1 MSNFQI
7 SNSEKS
13 PSRIH
18 GMFSGRRCALHSFFA
33 VLFMV
38 LLFGTT
44 PLLAQVATGDILGT
58 VTDGTGSVVPGAT
71 VRLENLGTHEVRTF
85 VTKDGG
91 EYTFSAVQPGT
102 YSITVGSPTFKTF
115 TTRGV
120 VVAAAD
126 RVRIDAPL
134 QPGSVTEQVEVTA
147 TPSSLQTDST
157 TVGSTITEKTLLDAP
172 VIGRNYIAL
181 IQVQAGVNAGSAN
194 SLSSGAN
201 ETDRRL
207 SSSVS
212 ANGQQEIYNNNQ
224 VDGLDNNSRT
234 IGAPLLRPSV
244 EAIAETRTEINL
256 YTAEVGR
263 TGGAAIDV
271 ITKSGSNQFH
281 GSAYEFFRN
290 DITDTRNF
298 FVPTFARKPE
308 LRQNQFG
315 GSLGGPIFKDKTFF
329 FVDYENL
336 RRVDA
341 TNSVYISTVP
351 TAYEEANPGVL
362 ADPAYPTTGINPLTG
377 SPIAAVPTASLNPTT
392 LAYFKLFPA
401 PNLPG
406 TANNFYFNPAGTL
419 FQQLADLRIDHH
431 FGPKDSLFGRYSYN
445 RTSNLTPPYF
455 PNVNGV
461 SAGGN
466 IQGTLPSTNLTIT
479 HNGSFGYTHIFTPSL
494 LLELKTAYT
503 YFNLAT
509 LPLNF
514 GTNYNNSAPYV
525 VPNAN
530 VCAFYCSGLM
540 PISVNGYGALGD
552 IIATPFLNNE
562 HNTQFA
568 GTVTYTHGRQTFKI
582 GAALIRRN
590 FSFQLP
596 VEPKGI
602 AIFASASPQLSLA
615 NFFRGTP
622 YIAARQVFLIKP
634 YDRTWEP
641 SAFFQDDW
649 RATDHLTF
657 NLGLRYDVFTRA
669 NEKYGNNANFNLA
682 TLSIVKNATG
692 GLQNSYHDVSP
703 RIGFDATIG
712 KGMVLRGGFGLAF
725 YVGDSNNNLIL
736 NDSPVGLN
744 TGNITET
751 GLINVVGVPSI
762 ASTATAVITRPLNL
776 SDSYLEQT
784 NLLLQKEY
792 RGTVFTVGY
801 VAEMGRHVSDQVP
814 NLNLPAPSGPSPAGT
829 PAQPGPYASVL
840 PGITTINQYA
850 PFGSSSYNS
859 MQVSLERRITHGLTA
874 NFNYTWSHNLDDVVA
889 PFDGDGTLGNGFGL
903 LPTKVSSYDYGNSAL
918 DLQSRFAGFF
928 SYDLPFGNH
937 GSKIYRNILGDFRF
951 NGLGFWQTGSPFT
964 VISSVPQIDL
974 PTVTADKPNQ
984 VVAHVQQSGSLTQQF
999 NINDFAAQ
1007 PFGTAGSERRNQ
1019 LFGPDLRR
1027 GDLSLFKTIPIREG
1041 VHLELRAECFN
1052 ITNTPNFATPNRTI
1066 SAYAGASSATG
1077 GALPSSTIGLGSIT
1091 STVYNYNGRQ
1101 FQFAGRFSF

>member
-1 MSNFQI
+1 MSATQPETGLRKP
-7 SNSEKS
+7 SNIDPAASLRLS
-13 PSRIH
+13 SRY
-18 GMFSGRRCALHSFFA
+18 GTLA
-33 VLFMV
+33 VLV
-38 LLFGTT
+38 LLFLFCTL
-44 PLLAQVATGDILGT
+44 PLLGQVATGDILGT
-58 VTDGTGSVVPGAT
+58 VTDGTGSIVPGAT
-71 VRLENLGTHEVRTF
+71 VRLENVGTHEVRKFT
-85 VTKDGG
+85 TNNSG
-91 EYTFSAVQPGT
+91 EYTFTAVQPGT
-102 YSITVGSPTFKTF
+102 YIVVVGSPSFKTY
-115 TTRGV
+115 TANGV

-126 RVRIDAPL
+126 RVRIDAAL
-134 QPGSVTEQVEVTA
+134 QPGSVNEQVEVTA

-172 VIGRNYIAL
+172 INGRNYIAL
-181 IQVQAGVNAGSAN
+181 IQVQAGVNAGSPN

-271 ITKSGSNQFH
+271 ITRSGSNQFH

-290 DITDTRNF
+290 DITDARNF

-315 GSLGGPIFKDKTFF
+315 GSISGPIVKDKTFF
-329 FVDYENL
+329 FADYENL
-336 RRVDA
+336 RRVDGN
-341 TNSVYISTVP
+341 NSVYISTVP

-362 ADPAYPTTGINPLTG
+362 ADPAYPSTGINPITG
-377 SPIAAVPTASLNPTT
+377 APIAAVPTASLNPTT
-392 LAYFKLFPA
+392 LAYFKLFPT

-406 TANNFYFNPAGTL
+406 TSNNFYFNPASTL
-419 FQQLADLRIDHH
+419 FQQLGDIRIDHH

-455 PNVNGV
+455 PNVNGI

-466 IQGTLPSTNLTIT
+466 IQGTLPSTNITIT
-479 HNGSFGYTHIFTPSL
+479 HNGTFGYTHIFTPSL

-530 VCAFYCSGLM
+530 QCAFYCSGLM

-568 GTVTYTHGRQTFKI
+568 GTVTYTHGRQTFKV
-582 GAALIRRN
+582 GGALIRRN

-622 YIAARQVFLIKP
+622 YIAARQVFLVKP

-641 SAFFQDDW
+641 SGYFQDDW
-649 RATDHLTF
+649 RATDHLTL
-657 NLGLRYDVFTRA
+657 NLGLRYDVFTRP
-669 NEKYGNNANFNLA
+669 NEKYGNNANFNLT
-682 TLSIVKNATG
+682 TLSIVKSATG

-703 RIGFDATIG
+703 RFGFDATIG
-712 KGMVLRGGFGLAF
+712 KGMVLRGGFGLTF

-744 TGNITET
+744 TGNVTET
-751 GLINVVGVPSI
+751 GLINVVGVPSV
-762 ASTATAVITRPLNL
+762 AAPATAVITRPLNL
-776 SDSYLEQT
+776 KDSYLEQF

-792 RGTVFTVGY
+792 GGTVFTVGY
-801 VAEMGRHVSDQVP
+801 VAELGRHVSDQVP

-829 PAQPGPYASVL
+829 PAKLGPYASLL

-850 PFGSSSYNS
+850 PFGESSYNS
-859 MQVSLERRITHGLTA
+859 LQVSLERRITHGLTA
-874 NFNYTWSHNLDDVVA
+874 NFNYTWAHNLDDVVA

-903 LPTKVSSYDYGNSAL
+903 LPNNVSTYDYGNSAL

-937 GSKIYRNILGDFRF
+937 GSKISRSILGDFRF

-984 VVAHVQQSGSLTQQF
+984 LVAHVQQTGSLSQQF
-999 NINDFAAQ
+999 AISDFAAQ
-1007 PFGTAGSERRNQ
+1007 PFGTAGNERRNQ

-1027 GDLSLFKTIPIREG
+1027 GDLSLFKTVPIREG
-1041 VHLELRAECFN
+1041 IHLELRAECFN
-1052 ITNTPNFATPNRTI
+1052 ITNTPNFNIPNRTI
-1066 SAYAGASSATG
+1066 SSYSASSPAG
-1077 GALPSSTIGLGSIT
+1077 GGMPGSSGGLGSIT
-1091 STVYNYNGRQ
+1091 STVFGYSGRQ

>member
-1 MSNFQI
+1 M
-7 SNSEKS
+7 
-13 PSRIH
+13 
-18 GMFSGRRCALHSFFA
+18 
-33 VLFMV
+33 
-38 LLFGTT
+38 
-44 PLLAQVATGDILGT
+44 
-58 VTDGTGSVVPGAT
+58 
-71 VRLENLGTHEVRTF
+71 
-85 VTKDGG
+85 
-91 EYTFSAVQPGT
+91 
-102 YSITVGSPTFKTF
+102 
-115 TTRGV
+115 
-120 VVAAAD
+120 
-126 RVRIDAPL
+126 
-134 QPGSVTEQVEVTA
+134 
-147 TPSSLQTDST
+147 
-157 TVGSTITEKTLLDAP
+157 
-172 VIGRNYIAL
+172 

-263 TGGAAIDV
+263 TGGAVIDV

-315 GSLGGPIFKDKTFF
+315 GSLGGPIIRDKTFF

-336 RRVDA
+336 RSVNAD
-341 TNSVYISTVP
+341 NSVYTSTVP
-351 TAYEEANPGVL
+351 TLYEQQNPGTL
-362 ADPAYPTTGINPLTG
+362 CDKTSALTAAQSAATCTNPITGAPV
-377 SPIAAVPTASLNPTT
+377 AAVPAASLNPTT

-406 TANNFYFNPAGTL
+406 NVNNFYFNPVGTL
-419 FQQLADLRIDHH
+419 FQQLGDVRIDHH
-431 FGPKDSLFGRYSYN
+431 FSQKDTLFGRYSYN

-455 PNVNGV
+455 PNVGGV

-479 HNGSFGYTHIFTPSL
+479 HNGTFGYTHIFTPSL
-494 LLELKTAYT
+494 LLELKSAYT

-509 LPLNF
+509 LPLNY
-514 GTNYNNSAPYV
+514 GTDYNNTSTYQ

-530 VCAFYCSGLM
+530 VCALYCSGLM

-552 IIATPFLNNE
+552 IIAAPFMNNE

-568 GTVTYTHGRQTFKI
+568 GAVTYTHGRQTFKI

-602 AIFASASPQLSLA
+602 AIFASANPVLSLS

-622 YIAARQVFLIKP
+622 YIAARQVFLVKP

-649 RATDHLTF
+649 RATEHLTL
-657 NLGLRYDVFTRA
+657 NMGLRYDVFTRP
-669 NEKYGNNANFNLA
+669 NEKYGNNANFNLG
-682 TLSIVKNATG
+682 TLSIIKSATG

-703 RIGFDATIG
+703 RLGFDFNLG
-712 KGMVLRGGFGLAF
+712 KGMVVRGGFGLTF
-725 YVGDSNNNLIL
+725 FVGDSNNNLIL

-762 ASTATAVITRPLNL
+762 TSTATAVITRPLKL
-776 SDSYLEQT
+776 ADSYLEQT
-784 NLLLQKEY
+784 NLLLQKEF
-792 RGTVFTVGY
+792 RGTVFTLGY
-801 VAEMGRHVSDQVP
+801 VAEMGRHISDQVP
-814 NLNLPAPSGPSPAGT
+814 NLDLPAPRGPSPAGT
-829 PAQPGPYASVL
+829 PAPVGPYAASL

-850 PFGSSSYNS
+850 PFGASSYNS
-859 MQVSLERRITHGLTA
+859 MQASLERRIAHGLTA

-903 LPTKVSSYDYGNSAL
+903 LPQQVSTYDYGNSAL

-937 GSKIYRNILGDFRF
+937 GSKLSRSVLGNFRF

-999 NINDFAAQ
+999 NISNFAAQ

-1041 VHLELRAECFN
+1041 VHLELRVESFN

-1066 SAYAGASSATG
+1066 SAYSGASSAIG
-1077 GALPSSTIGLGSIT
+1077 GALPSATTGLGSIT